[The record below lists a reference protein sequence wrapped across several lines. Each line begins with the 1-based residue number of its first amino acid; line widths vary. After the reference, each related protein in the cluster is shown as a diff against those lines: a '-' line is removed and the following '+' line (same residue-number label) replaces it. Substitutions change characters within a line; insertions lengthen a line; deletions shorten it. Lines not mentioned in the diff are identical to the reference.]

1 MKNINILSVLLV
13 LGLSAGQMN
22 ADFADYFG
30 LTGDS
35 AVAAPSAT
43 VMPQPSTAVMPQTDG
58 QVALNTIQKNVPV
71 IVEQARLVVAG
82 IQKITDQAA
91 TAGFWS
97 SLKTAFTDTTTRGA
111 LTTLMT
117 TLAATVPAVTA
128 IASADQSI
136 KVKAFAALAA
146 LRNDPSIQKLL
157 EQLQQLPFGGS
168 TISGE
173 LQQLMN
179 PK

>member
-1 MKNINILSVLLV
+1 
-13 LGLSAGQMN
+13 
-22 ADFADYFG
+22 
-30 LTGDS
+30 
-35 AVAAPSAT
+35 
-43 VMPQPSTAVMPQTDG
+43 
-58 QVALNTIQKNVPV
+58 
-71 IVEQARLVVAG
+71 
-82 IQKITDQAA
+82 
-91 TAGFWS
+91 
-97 SLKTAFTDTTTRGA
+97 
-111 LTTLMT
+111 MT